1 MQHPNVHANYIS
13 VLRHTC
19 SAKDGMAGW
28 GWTSYDSR
36 TGGSQTMHDVGNGL
50 DLTTEFVKTNSK
62 DNAGNWALR
71 ISGTP
76 RKNERAGIKTEVV
89 FYVGMEGMQNCFNCE
104 LVAAAEEQGSGNNK
118 FIENVDIKI
127 RHPGLGNAM
136 IHIPNPRGQEREARK
151 HRTVVH
157 QYTGLKSI
165 NVTEDILWQ
174 SNRKQTPVFR
184 FQNQVVC
191 LGISLHI
198 SKVGFI
204 MFISPCSLKLICC
217 LRNSHISE
225 NTANGRHS
233 LPEEEHISTER
244 ARYWQYAF
252 CATSVPRQLRG

>member
-1 MQHPNVHANYIS
+1 MLESSSMQHPNLHANYIS

-118 FIENVDIKI
+118 FIENPPSRIGECNDTHTESEGTGE
-127 RHPGLGNAM
+127 RSEEASNSRAS
-136 IHIPNPRGQEREARK
+136 IHG
-151 HRTVVH
+151 
-157 QYTGLKSI
+157 S
-165 NVTEDILWQ
+165 
-174 SNRKQTPVFR
+174 
-184 FQNQVVC
+184 
-191 LGISLHI
+191 
-198 SKVGFI
+198 
-204 MFISPCSLKLICC
+204 
-217 LRNSHISE
+217 
-225 NTANGRHS
+225 
-233 LPEEEHISTER
+233 EEH
-244 ARYWQYAF
+244 Q
-252 CATSVPRQLRG
+252 CDRGYTLAIES